1 MMLSMTS
8 GKEHKFSYG
17 KKRRTIFDFVKVGLL
32 LKVSLD
38 VISFIPGIEKKKV
51 FNVVDK
57 LQQKLGI
64 DILNDY
70 IIQDEELLGYRVER
84 EVNQSIEDYERN
96 L

>member
-1 MMLSMTS
+1 MTS

-32 LKVSLD
+32 LKVPLD
-38 VISFIPGIEKKKV
+38 VISSIPGIEKKKV
-51 FNVVDK
+51 FNVIDK

>member
-32 LKVSLD
+32 LKIPLD
-38 VISFIPGIEKKKV
+38 VISFIPGVKKKKV
-51 FNVVDK
+51 FNIVDR

-70 IIQDEELLGYRVER
+70 IIQDEELLGYRVQR
-84 EVNQSIEDYERN
+84 IVNQSLEEYERN
-96 L
+96 I

>member
-1 MMLSMTS
+1 MMLLMTS

-32 LKVSLD
+32 LKVPLD
-38 VISFIPGIEKKKV
+38 VISSIPGIEKKKV
-51 FNVVDK
+51 FNVIDK